1 MLTSFHKKGNFLKKL
16 LLLLLI
22 FIFFSEELFA
32 KTTKVKRIVH
42 LENIYKKVSKKTNI
56 NKKALRK
63 AFTYYKKNY
72 KKKALSKNY
81 LAIADYTKTA
91 KQKRLFII
99 NLNNGYVFKHKVAH
113 GKRSGKF
120 GGKVKKSSNKRHTY
134 MTPYGFFKIGSHV
147 GKTQK
152 KRYKYLS
159 VKGLQWNNK
168 KVGLPSRKGGRDI
181 IVHPAKY
188 VNSGGRS
195 HGCFAI
201 CPKDR
206 VAVFKRLKTALLYS
220 YTGR

>member
-1 MLTSFHKKGNFLKKL
+1 MKKIGL
-16 LLLLLI
+16 LLLLCL
-22 FIFFSEELFA
+22 FFTGTLFA
-32 KTTKVKRIVH
+32 KHGDYAKRVH
-42 LENIYKKVSKKTNI
+42 LERIYKKVAKKTNI

-72 KKKALSKNY
+72 KKRSLSRNY
-81 LAIADYTKTA
+81 LAIADYTKPA

-113 GKRSGKF
+113 GKRSGRV
-120 GGKVKKSSNKRHTY
+120 GGKVRRSSNKRNSN
-134 MTPYGFFKIGSHV
+134 MTPYGFFKIGSRV
-147 GKTQK
+147 GRTHK
-152 KRYKYLS
+152 KHYKYLS
-159 VKGLQWNNK
+159 VKGLQWSNK

-188 VNSGGRS
+188 VNRGGRS

-206 VAVFKRLKTALLYS
+206 KVVFKRLKRALLYS

>member
-1 MLTSFHKKGNFLKKL
+1 MKKS

-22 FIFFSEELFA
+22 FSLFSGELFA
-32 KTTKVKRIVH
+32 KSVTAKRNIH
-42 LENIYKKVSKKTNI
+42 LEKIYKKVAKKTNI
-56 NKKALRK
+56 SKKALRK

-72 KKKALSKNY
+72 RKKGLSKNY

-91 KQKRLFII
+91 RQKRLYII

-113 GKRSGKF
+113 GKHSGAI
-120 GGKVKKSSNKRHTY
+120 GGRVKKSSNKRNSN
-134 MTPYGFFKIGSHV
+134 MTPYGFFKVGSYV
-147 GKTQK
+147 GRTKE

-159 VKGLQWNNK
+159 IKGLQWNNK
-168 KVGLPSRKGGRDI
+168 KVGLPSRKGGRDV

-188 VNSGGRS
+188 VKNGGRS

-206 VAVFKRLKTALLYS
+206 PAVFKRLKTALLYS

>member
-1 MLTSFHKKGNFLKKL
+1 LKKIGL
-16 LLLLLI
+16 LLLLFVL
-22 FIFFSEELFA
+22 FTGTLFA
-32 KTTKVKRIVH
+32 KHDDFAKRVH
-42 LENIYKKVSKKTNI
+42 LERIYKKVAKKTTI

-63 AFTYYKKNY
+63 AFNYYKKNY
-72 KKKALSKNY
+72 RKKSLSRNY

-113 GKRSGKF
+113 GKRSGRI
-120 GGKVKKSSNKRHTY
+120 GGRVKKSSNRRNTN
-134 MTPYGFFKIGSHV
+134 MTPYGFFKVGSYV
-147 GKTQK
+147 GKTK
-152 KRYKYLS
+152 KKHYKYLS

-206 VAVFKRLKTALLYS
+206 PAVFKRLKTALLYS